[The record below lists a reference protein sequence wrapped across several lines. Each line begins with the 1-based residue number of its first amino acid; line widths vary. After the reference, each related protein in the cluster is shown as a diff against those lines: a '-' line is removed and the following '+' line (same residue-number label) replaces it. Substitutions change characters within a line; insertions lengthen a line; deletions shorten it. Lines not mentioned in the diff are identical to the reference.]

1 MDALVSFVTDLIYNV
16 TSMPAFLNKK
26 EVVVISS
33 ENLEQIYHY
42 LLLKTLVTTFFMF
55 SSMGFVAY
63 KMLSK
68 PSVATEFVSKEEELD
83 AIDNGTVPDIDD
95 LDSDISDAKS
105 EYSDGS
111 TVSVSDVEKTIQKDR
126 ELVVEMSKKMEDDLA
141 INSAIY
147 QNARRSSRFK

>member
-33 ENLEQIYHY
+33 ENLEQIYHH
-42 LLLKTLVTTFFMF
+42 LLLKTLVTTFFMVF
-55 SSMGFVAY
+55 SMGIVAY

-68 PSVATEFVSKEEELD
+68 PSVAAEFISKEQELD
-83 AIDNGTVPDIDD
+83 TIDNGTVPDIDD